1 MRWTATGKPFDGGSD
16 ADHPMHLIHMR
27 WGKVVSIVANED
39 SQAVPDVL
47 QRQERS
53 GVAEA
58 LVAPIES

>member
-1 MRWTATGKPFDGGSD
+1 MRWTATGKPLDGSRY
-16 ADHPMHLIHMR
+16 ANHRMHLIHMR
-27 WGKVVSIVANED
+27 WGKLVSIDANED

-58 LVAPIES
+58 SAAPTES